1 MIGKG
6 EILDLTL
13 EGDSSSFHSS
23 SSSNNI
29 KYEKKVYLTDYFQTT
44 IPVEKNFD
52 EVLIIENVVATKEID
67 PIPLIDPNLNE
78 SERSQ
83 ADIETDKTR
92 KSPLNRPDNKLNL
105 TPIVPTSLIR
115 DFTET
120 SNGAF
125 DENLNEKINESLY
138 EESKNNLQTEIQNIP
153 LIILNNN
160 QTLIMNRIEFLQQKY
175 SDKILLN
182 KNTEKI
188 KETSGHERKIIKLTG
203 RENSFLKSILEL
215 SKNPESSSSSSF
227 MNSDMSS
234 DSCTA
239 SENVFN
245 SRFGSS
251 SSCIRAKGDWDKC
264 QQSQSPSQSSQ
275 DTCTSSQRGIIVI
288 IIIVVISVVVVVV
301 IIIIIIIIIIV
312 IVTII
317 IVIIITVITII
328 IIIIIITTFIAITI
342 IIIILL
348 SLSLL
353 LLFYSI
359 QHQCSLILF
368 ISLYFIFFIFL
379 LFLFF
384 PLFYPVTILYLCY
397 IIVL

>member
-153 LIILNNN
+153 LIILNNS
-160 QTLIMNRIEFLQQKY
+160 QTLIMNRIELLQQKY

-188 KETSGHERKIIKLTG
+188 KEASGHERKIIKLTG

-227 MNSDMSS
+227 MNSDMYS

-251 SSCIRAKGDWDKC
+251 SSCIRARGDWDKC

-301 IIIIIIIIIIV
+301 IIIIIIIIINIV

-317 IVIIITVITII
+317 IVIIITVIII
-328 IIIIIITTFIAITI
+328 IIIITFIAITI

-359 QHQCSLILF
+359 QHQCRLILF

-384 PLFYPVTILYLCY
+384 PLFYPVTIPYLCY

>member
-44 IPVEKNFD
+44 IPVEKNID

-67 PIPLIDPNLNE
+67 PISLIDPNLNE

-92 KSPLNRPDNKLNL
+92 NSPLNRPDNKLNL
-105 TPIVPTSLIR
+105 NPIVPKSLIR

-120 SNGAF
+120 SLN
-125 DENLNEKINESLY
+125 ENLNEKINESLY

>member
-1 MIGKG
+1 M
-6 EILDLTL
+6 DLTL

-160 QTLIMNRIEFLQQKY
+160 QTFIMNRIEFLQQKY

-188 KETSGHERKIIKLTG
+188 KEASGHERKIIKLTG

-227 MNSDMSS
+227 MNSDMYS

-251 SSCIRAKGDWDKC
+251 SSCIRARGDWDKC

-301 IIIIIIIIIIV
+301 IIIIII
-312 IVTII
+312 
-317 IVIIITVITII
+317 
-328 IIIIIITTFIAITI
+328 TFIAITI

-359 QHQCSLILF
+359 QHQCRLILF

-384 PLFYPVTILYLCY
+384 PLFYPVTIPYLCY

>member
-153 LIILNNN
+153 LIILNNS

-188 KETSGHERKIIKLTG
+188 KEASGHERKIIKLTG

-227 MNSDMSS
+227 MNSDMYS

-251 SSCIRAKGDWDKC
+251 SSCIRARGDWDKC

-301 IIIIIIIIIIV
+301 IIIIIIINIV

-317 IVIIITVITII
+317 IVIIITVIII
-328 IIIIIITTFIAITI
+328 IIITFIAITI

-359 QHQCSLILF
+359 QHQCRLILF

-384 PLFYPVTILYLCY
+384 PLFYPVTIPYLCY